1 MRTAF
6 AHGLE
11 PLIEVV
17 AKAVPARSKA
27 VRRRKAV
34 AAVAELVGAL
44 VLSRAVND
52 ISLSNEILEAAH
64 HELLDAVI

>member
-1 MRTAF
+1 
-6 AHGLE
+6 LE